1 VSVASGRPLHEGR
14 ITTALL
20 GSSVALLVLGL
31 VGCSKQ
37 GSTNTSEGAATVSA
51 SVTPPHAPSPAP
63 SASASAAG
71 SVAAPGQASAP
82 PRAAITSRCCRIE
95 PKEGKYGPDPG
106 IHTSYSADIVT
117 RLDGGRFLGNED
129 IVTDTA
135 ELLDYAK
142 GMKRSLQQKRR
153 ITIIGETIQYVS
165 LSIEDVGDTGSGTTA
180 KHSGCKTL
188 RIATAL
194 PVAPDAALTAE
205 GAARVVAEGRQ
216 RVAAA
221 DGKFRFGVLS
231 WALLDAG
238 KMVRFCAP
246 EEGDTGARFDVD
258 IPLQEGEFKGK

>member
-1 VSVASGRPLHEGR
+1 MATSRGGELLAASLL
-14 ITTALL
+14 LL
-20 GSSVALLVLGL
+20 GTA
-31 VGCSKQ
+31 GCSKHA
-37 GSTNTSEGAATVSA
+37 STTTSTSTSEPSTSA
-51 SVTPPHAPSPAP
+51 SAAVVASKGAQVPPAP
-63 SASASAAG
+63 SASAS
-71 SVAAPGQASAP
+71 SAP
-82 PRAAITSRCCRIE
+82 AEVSAPARAPITSRCCRIE

-142 GMKRSLQQKRR
+142 GMKRSLQQQRR

-165 LSIEDVGDTGSGTTA
+165 LSIDDVGDTGSGTTA
-180 KHSGCKTL
+180 KHSACKTL
-188 RIATAL
+188 RVSTAL

-205 GAARVVAEGRQ
+205 GAARVIAEGRKK
-216 RVAAA
+216 VAAA

-231 WALLDAG
+231 WALLDGG
-238 KMVRFCAP
+238 KIVRFCAP
-246 EEGDTGARFDVD
+246 EEGDTGRRFDVD

>member
-1 VSVASGRPLHEGR
+1 MGATWDTRRSWLAAGRGSLLSFTLVA
-14 ITTALL
+14 TA
-20 GSSVALLVLGL
+20 GL
-31 VGCSKQ
+31 GCSKSAPTPAPAEVTSA
-37 GSTNTSEGAATVSA
+37 GVSPSVSSTKTDSSA
-51 SVTPPHAPSPAP
+51 TPPAEP
-63 SASASAAG
+63 SATAQAG
-71 SVAAPGQASAP
+71 EPSAP

-142 GMKRSLQQKRR
+142 GMKRSLRQQRR
-153 ITIIGETIQYVS
+153 ITIIGETVQYVS

-180 KHSGCKTL
+180 KHSACKTL
-188 RIATAL
+188 RVATAQ
-194 PVAPDAALTAE
+194 PSAPEAALTPE
-205 GAARVVAEGRQ
+205 GAARVVAEGRR

-221 DGKFRFGVLS
+221 GGKFRFGVLS

-238 KMVRFCAP
+238 KIVRFCAP
-246 EEGDTGARFDVD
+246 EEGDTGRRFDVD
-258 IPLQEGEFKGK
+258 IPLQEGELKGK